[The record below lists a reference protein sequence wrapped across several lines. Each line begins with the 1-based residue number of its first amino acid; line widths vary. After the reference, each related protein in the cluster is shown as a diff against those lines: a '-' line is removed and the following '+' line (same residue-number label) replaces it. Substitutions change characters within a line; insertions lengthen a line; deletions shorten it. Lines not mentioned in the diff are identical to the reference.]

1 MAPLTRVLIETD
13 TGRRIEA
20 SADGRIFFNP
30 ESYQLQRQVDYKE
43 LPSKAADLPQLQFMK
58 GGSRTL
64 SMSLTFDTYET
75 RQDVRTLTAQVAGL
89 AEVEGEPKERPP
101 VCTVTWGPTVEPYAG
116 LPFTG
121 VLESLTQRFTLFLED
136 GTPVRAVLDVQFKEG
151 ESVQRQ
157 RKRNPRRSGSPL
169 EPRRH
174 LVRRGDSLPSLAA
187 AEYGDPA
194 RWRPIALANG
204 LVNPRLLEPGTELV
218 IPPL

>member
-1 MAPLTRVLIETD
+1 
-13 TGRRIEA
+13 
-20 SADGRIFFNP
+20 
-30 ESYQLQRQVDYKE
+30 
-43 LPSKAADLPQLQFMK
+43 
-58 GGSRTL
+58 
-64 SMSLTFDTYET
+64 
-75 RQDVRTLTAQVAGL
+75 
-89 AEVEGEPKERPP
+89 
-101 VCTVTWGPTVEPYAG
+101 
-116 LPFTG
+116 
-121 VLESLTQRFTLFLED
+121 
-136 GTPVRAVLDVQFKEG
+136 VQFKEG